1 MFKHSISNIAGLS
14 APYQMSLALSLDVKD
29 HLYMHL
35 MSNITGP
42 TTSNQISHVQTINIK
57 YHLFNTPYQI

>member
-35 MSNITGP
+35 MSNITCP
-42 TTSNQISHVQTINIK
+42 TTSNQISRVQTINIK